1 MINRDFYKTHR
12 PFDKL
17 RKKRTGSSFDAV
29 DFHGRDINL
38 RSIAGV
44 VEAGRRRDRK
54 AGETNEDGIE
64 EAAERLD
71 AMARADASK
80 EFYEGPKFNAE
91 RFAKV
96 HKIDM
101 NLRFDRTY
109 ERPDQ
114 IVANPPP
121 RVTPPKPKPK
131 PTFQEA
137 LYPKQKPAKPSAA
150 AAPVGTVTQKTI
162 PPQSVSQMPIT
173 KTSSGA
179 APAPASASGNDSL
192 RGGAGNDALS
202 RAGDLTDRQTHGNN
216 DPALG
221 EEAKAAYQRE
231 LNAARKAA
239 EARGERFNVVE
250 FFKTHGEPMIERA
263 ETARAIEEA
272 GETRKRRKRNDAG
285 KNDPIPATGVGAD
298 KETPNTNGD
307 GTSFF
312 GSIADAFEDLYD
324 GGIEGYDSET
334 QNKIAILLMRDD
346 ELLRLY
352 EEINIGKSADK
363 ILAGNEHQAWD
374 VRYYANHPELQA
386 ELFAKL
392 KQEHSKNLNRAA
404 QLGQRVLT
412 QENDDISLARE
423 TGRLVYPE
431 IWDIL
436 SGLVPGF
443 GPSLRGYNKGLGESI
458 VNEMRE
464 AGVDMAS
471 RKSIEEYLRRR
482 EAVEQAME
490 RARKKAVDAGQ
501 MELLRNLISP
511 GNLRNLRTGK

>member
-54 AGETNEDGIE
+54 AGETNEDRIE

-121 RVTPPKPKPK
+121 RVKPPEPKPK

-179 APAPASASGNDSL
+179 APAPAMTVF
-192 RGGAGNDALS
+192 GAAPEMTLCRAPETS
-202 RAGDLTDRQTHGNN
+202 RTGKPTAT
-216 DPALG
+216 
-221 EEAKAAYQRE
+221 
-231 LNAARKAA
+231 
-239 EARGERFNVVE
+239 
-250 FFKTHGEPMIERA
+250 MIRHSE
-263 ETARAIEEA
+263 
-272 GETRKRRKRNDAG
+272 KRRRRH
-285 KNDPIPATGVGAD
+285 IR
-298 KETPNTNGD
+298 ESSTPPGRPP
-307 GTSFF
+307 
-312 GSIADAFEDLYD
+312 
-324 GGIEGYDSET
+324 
-334 QNKIAILLMRDD
+334 K
-346 ELLRLY
+346 
-352 EEINIGKSADK
+352 
-363 ILAGNEHQAWD
+363 
-374 VRYYANHPELQA
+374 
-386 ELFAKL
+386 
-392 KQEHSKNLNRAA
+392 RAA
-404 QLGQRVLT
+404 NASMLLNSSR
-412 QENDDISLARE
+412 
-423 TGRLVYPE
+423 P
-431 IWDIL
+431 
-436 SGLVPGF
+436 
-443 GPSLRGYNKGLGESI
+443 
-458 VNEMRE
+458 
-464 AGVDMAS
+464 MAS
-471 RKSIEEYLRRR
+471 R
-482 EAVEQAME
+482 
-490 RARKKAVDAGQ
+490 
-501 MELLRNLISP
+501 
-511 GNLRNLRTGK
+511 